1 MLRHRQAFTPTMV
14 ASTRTTKRAHV
25 DEPAEPAEP
34 ATESTAA
41 DLAAAEPA
49 AEEAICC
56 FCLEALPPPTQPGE
70 TAMRMICC
78 GNEYCLSCDQN
89 WEEQGSFQ
97 GCPFCRAPLPCG
109 DQEKVALIR
118 AKAEQGKGY
127 AIFLMGE
134 MHKLGLLGVECSL
147 TLAIEWLS
155 KGDPWCTWLLGT
167 CYEVDSHLDHAKAF
181 GLFLEAAAANV
192 PVANTALATCYLVGR
207 GTEQDYYAKGMQLLA
222 KASRQGELAGMAKLA
237 IVLYT
242 HDMSGNEHEVDCLV
256 VAPTMLALARTVKSF
271 FPEGCVPGYLNGSL
285 DLIWK
290 VEEIISHLCARC
302 RVSIEH
308 GPWCTQCHTVRYC
321 SEECRHLDSVPHQQ
335 TCCDRNQFLP
345 PVSLL
350 AAKRRCMANGRP
362 A

>member
-1 MLRHRQAFTPTMV
+1 
-14 ASTRTTKRAHV
+14 
-25 DEPAEPAEP
+25 
-34 ATESTAA
+34 
-41 DLAAAEPA
+41 LAAAEPA

-181 GLFLEAAAANV
+181 GLFLV
-192 PVANTALATCYLVGR
+192 RLPRQTYRWPTQRSPHVT
-207 GTEQDYYAKGMQLLA
+207 LL
-222 KASRQGELAGMAKLA
+222 G
-237 IVLYT
+237 
-242 HDMSGNEHEVDCLV
+242 
-256 VAPTMLALARTVKSF
+256 VAPSKTMRKACSCSQK
-271 FPEGCVPGYLNGSL
+271 PL
-285 DLIWK
+285 DRENWQAWLSW
-290 VEEIISHLCARC
+290 
-302 RVSIEH
+302 
-308 GPWCTQCHTVRYC
+308 P
-321 SEECRHLDSVPHQQ
+321 
-335 TCCDRNQFLP
+335 
-345 PVSLL
+345 
-350 AAKRRCMANGRP
+350 
-362 A
+362 